1 MTEETQTTPKL
12 PSRRRSRRKNVAGGR
27 TIPHKVMVSPGEE
40 SMLAARASA
49 ARVTIPRLLV
59 EAALA
64 NTGETSTQRAD
75 LAAAMFASYRMLAS
89 LANNINQ
96 IAKATN
102 STREAQPDTAAA
114 LAAVRRAAFR
124 LERVLDGF
132 ETR

>member
-1 MTEETQTTPKL
+1 MAEEAQSPPKL
-12 PSRRRSRRKNVAGGR
+12 PSRRRFRRKNVVGGR
-27 TIPHKVMVSPGEE
+27 SISHKVMVSPGEE

-64 NTGETSTQRAD
+64 PRGETSTQRAD

-102 STREAQPDTAAA
+102 STREVQPDTDAA

-124 LERVLDGF
+124 LERTLEGF
-132 ETR
+132 EVR

>member
-1 MTEETQTTPKL
+1 
-12 PSRRRSRRKNVAGGR
+12 
-27 TIPHKVMVSPGEE
+27 
-40 SMLAARASA
+40 MLAARASA

-59 EAALA
+59 ESALA
-64 NTGETSTQRAD
+64 PRGETSTQRAD

-102 STREAQPDTAAA
+102 TTCEVQPDTDAA

-124 LERVLDGF
+124 LERILDGF
-132 ETR
+132 EVR